1 MSCGVSQVID
11 SKVGNILNLVFF
23 LRFLCQKHSS
33 SERIL
38 LSCVCEPQDALCGQI
53 TVLHNAAAANDI
65 DSKRPPENQLLDLVH
80 AFAKITTD
88 VLVLGSAWLY
98 V

>member
-23 LRFLCQKHSS
+23 LRFLCQIHSS

-38 LSCVCEPQDALCGQI
+38 LSCVCEPQDAL
-53 TVLHNAAAANDI
+53 VLNPCRRPWIAAANDI